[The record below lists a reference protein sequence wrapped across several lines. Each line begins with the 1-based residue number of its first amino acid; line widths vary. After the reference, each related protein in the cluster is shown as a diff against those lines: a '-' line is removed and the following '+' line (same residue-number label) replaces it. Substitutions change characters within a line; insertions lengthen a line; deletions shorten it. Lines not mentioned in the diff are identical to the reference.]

1 MNKQSGNRAAQ
12 AREASM
18 AGALAISTVPIW
30 QAYNLPGAS
39 YAQLPEAVLEALH
52 NDGRLAAHSKAT
64 YHYALKDFWR
74 WKGERVFSL
83 ATVEQYVALMRQR
96 GNAVRTINKALA
108 AVRWMARYLRMQALD
123 DAGLPQAQR
132 EEIARQAERVA
143 DVAAVRNPNAELLAG
158 RHVKLGEFDRLM
170 DACIADKTPAGARDG
185 AMFMLAWSTG
195 LRVSELAAL
204 SMASI
209 RRREGEGFVELAIS
223 GKGGKL
229 RSNYIALDDG
239 VAWALADW
247 LDVRGAAE
255 GALFTPVNKGG
266 AITVRHLSRQALQL
280 VMQQRVN
287 DARLAG
293 ATTWHDFR
301 RTFIGNRWSDNWDP
315 AMLSRYV
322 GHASS
327 AQTVRYDRRPEEHR
341 RNAAL
346 SLSFDYAGRKS

>member
-1 MNKQSGNRAAQ
+1 MATVAAW
-12 AREASM
+12 
-18 AGALAISTVPIW
+18 GAA
-30 QAYNLPGAS
+30 NLPGAS
-39 YAQLPEAVLEALH
+39 FAQLPESVLAALR
-52 NDGRLAAHSKAT
+52 NDGRLAVHSKAT
-64 YHYALKDFWR
+64 YEYALKDFWR
-74 WKGERVFSL
+74 WKGERIFSL
-83 ATVEQYVALMRQR
+83 ATVEQFVALMRQR

-108 AVRWMARYLRMQALD
+108 AVRWLARYLRMQALD

-143 DVAAVRNPNAELLAG
+143 DVAALRNPNAELLTG
-158 RHVKLGEFDRLM
+158 RHVRLGEFDRLM

-195 LRVSELAAL
+195 LRVGELAAL

-209 RRREGEGFVELAIS
+209 KRREGYVELEIT
-223 GKGGKL
+223 GKGGKQ

-247 LDVRGAAE
+247 LDVRGTAQ

>member
-1 MNKQSGNRAAQ
+1 MAKQIANRAAK
-12 AREASM
+12 ARPAGKAAELM
-18 AGALAISTVPIW
+18 AGTVAAWAAI
-30 QAYNLPGAS
+30 NLPAAS
-39 YAQLPEAVLEALH
+39 YEQLPEGVLAALL

-64 YHYALKDFWR
+64 YMYSLKDFWR
-74 WKGERVFSL
+74 WKGERIFSL
-83 ATVEQYVALMRQR
+83 ATVEQFVALMRQR
-96 GNAVRTINKALA
+96 GNAVLTINKALA
-108 AVRWMARYLRMQALD
+108 AVRWLARFLRMQALD

-143 DVAAVRNPNAELLAG
+143 DVAALRNPNPNHELLVG

-170 DACIADKTPAGARDG
+170 DVCIADKTPAGARDG

-204 SMASI
+204 SMGSI
-209 RRREGEGFVELAIS
+209 VRREGYVELAIT

-229 RSNYIALDDG
+229 RTNYIALDDG

-247 LDVRGAAE
+247 LDARGAAD

-266 AITVRHLSRQALQL
+266 AITVRHMSRQALQL

-315 AMLSRYV
+315 ATLSRYV

-346 SLSFDYAGRKS
+346 ALSFDYAGRKN

>member
-1 MNKQSGNRAAQ
+1 MAKQSANRVAKAGPANRADAW
-12 AREASM
+12 AM
-18 AGALAISTVPIW
+18 ATVAAWGAA
-30 QAYNLPGAS
+30 NLPGAS
-39 YAQLPEAVLEALH
+39 FAQLPEAVLAALR

-64 YHYALKDFWR
+64 YEYSLKDFWR
-74 WKGERVFSL
+74 WKGERIFSL
-83 ATVEQYVALMRQR
+83 ATVEQFVALMRQR

-108 AVRWMARYLRMQALD
+108 AVRWLARYLRMQALD

-143 DVAAVRNPNAELLAG
+143 DVAALRNPNAELLTG
-158 RHVKLGEFDRLM
+158 RHVRLGEFDRLM

-195 LRVSELAAL
+195 LRVGELAAL

-209 RRREGEGFVELAIS
+209 KRREGYVELEIT
-223 GKGGKL
+223 GKGGKQ

-247 LDVRGAAE
+247 LDVRGTAQ